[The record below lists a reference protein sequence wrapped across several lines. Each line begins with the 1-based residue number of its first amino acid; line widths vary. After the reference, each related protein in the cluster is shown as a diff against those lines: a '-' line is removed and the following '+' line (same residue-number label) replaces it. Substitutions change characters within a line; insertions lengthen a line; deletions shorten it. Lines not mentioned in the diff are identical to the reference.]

1 MADVKTY
8 VRFWPLA
15 FAAVGVLG
23 LGYAAFQWMRTDPMP
38 ADIATD
44 DAPVVDTGP
53 DEHYEKVRLHLVD
66 ELSTYRGEVKA
77 GSPIQVRA
85 PQGMRVPIKQI
96 HHEQGDFVK
105 KGDVLV
111 SLAREPIDK
120 AIKEAQAKGDTVDET
135 RFRGY
140 LDFVELKAPCD
151 GVVDQ
156 IYRTLGEVPIDE
168 GIPVMTLQ
176 DRSAFRFVV
185 RVPGDVQRQAM
196 ALGTKLDVELDDDM
210 GRVKGTV
217 SGFDPPLGTDVPVVL
232 SLEPHEG
239 IADRAA
245 GAVRVASGHI
255 EAGLVPRT
263 AVTRRGDVPI
273 VRVWDPVSK
282 SFTERTVKLGE
293 AIGPDVVV
301 LGGVFEGDS
310 IVVPGRKPPQ

>member
-23 LGYAAFQWMRTDPMP
+23 FGYAAFQWMRTDPMP
-38 ADIATD
+38 VDIASD
-44 DAPVVDTGP
+44 DSPVVDTGP
-53 DEHYEKVRLHLVD
+53 DEHYEKVRPHLVD

-85 PQGMRVPIKQI
+85 PQGMQIPIVRI
-96 HHEQGDFVK
+96 HHEQGEFVK

-111 SLAREPIDK
+111 TFAREPLDK
-120 AIKEAQAKGDTVDET
+120 AIQEAKAKGDTVKET
-135 RFRGY
+135 RFRSY
-140 LDFVELKAPCD
+140 LDSVELKAPCD
-151 GVVDQ
+151 GIVDQ

-168 GIPVMTLQ
+168 GIPVITLQ

-185 RVPGDVQRQAM
+185 RVPGDVQRQSM
-196 ALGTKLDVELDDDM
+196 ALSTKFDVELDDDL
-210 GRVKGTV
+210 GIVKGTV
-217 SGFDPPLGTDVPVVL
+217 SGFDPPVGSDVPVVL
-232 SLEPHEG
+232 ALEPHEG
-239 IADRAA
+239 IADRTV
-245 GAVRVASGHI
+245 GAVRVASGRI
-255 EAGLVPRT
+255 EAGLIPRT
-263 AVTRRGDVPI
+263 AVTKHGDVPI

-282 SFTERTVKLGE
+282 SITERTVKLGD
-293 AIGPDVVV
+293 AIGPDFVV